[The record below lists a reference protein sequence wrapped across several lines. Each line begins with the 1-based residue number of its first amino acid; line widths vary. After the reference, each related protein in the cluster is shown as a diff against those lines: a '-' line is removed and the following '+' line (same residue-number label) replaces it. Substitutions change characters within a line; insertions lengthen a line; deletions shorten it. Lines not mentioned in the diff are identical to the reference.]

1 MTRYE
6 ADIDE
11 ANPNSS
17 HTQVL
22 DLVGEGKRVLDVGC
36 ATGYL
41 ARHLVANGC
50 TVSGIELD
58 AGAAE
63 EARPFLDRLV
73 IGNLNDV
80 LLSESFEAASF
91 DVIVFA
97 DVLEHVL
104 DPAAVLRDSLSLLAP
119 GGRVVFSVPNV
130 SHGSLRLAL
139 LQGRWNY
146 TDTGLL
152 DRTHVVFFTYE
163 TLVALVLG
171 AGLGI
176 DVARA
181 TVTDPL
187 SANIDIDTD
196 RIPATTIEWVRHQ
209 PRALDF
215 QYVLSASLP
224 VEGTA
229 PGAPTNPTQVLP
241 AEVARAQDAFTAEA
255 VRDEELRHR
264 ALTVRDHVV
273 GLEATAAHARS
284 HADELSERFEER
296 RASMEKTIAEQHA
309 TIEQLAAERLELRSS
324 ATWRAGSALLMPLR
338 VTNRILGRS

>member
-22 DLVGEGKRVLDVGC
+22 DLVGRDKRVLDVGC

-41 ARHLVANGC
+41 ARLLVTNGC

-58 AGAAE
+58 EGAAE
-63 EARPFLDRLV
+63 EARPHLDKLV
-73 IGNLNDV
+73 IGNLNDT
-80 LLSESFEAASF
+80 LLSEHFEVASF

-104 DPAAVLRDSLSLLAP
+104 DPAAVLRDSVSLLAP

-130 SHGSLRLAL
+130 AHGSLRLAL
-139 LQGRWNY
+139 LEGRWNY

-163 TLVALVLG
+163 SLTALILD
-171 AGLGI
+171 AGLTVE
-176 DVARA
+176 DARA

-215 QYVLSASLP
+215 QYVIAASLP
-224 VEGTA
+224 DAGEEPSA
-229 PGAPTNPTQVLP
+229 PVDPTQVLG
-241 AEVARAQDAFTAEA
+241 AEIARAQDSFTAEA
-255 VRDEELRHR
+255 LRDETVRHR
-264 ALTVRDHVV
+264 ALTVRDHVL

-284 HADELSERFEER
+284 HAEELSDMLDEQRQ
-296 RASMEKTIAEQHA
+296 TIAKQHA
-309 TIEQLAAERLELRSS
+309 TIEKLAAERQEIRSS
-324 ATWRAGSALLMPLR
+324 ATWRAGAAVLSPMR
-338 VTNRILGRS
+338 VANRVLGRS